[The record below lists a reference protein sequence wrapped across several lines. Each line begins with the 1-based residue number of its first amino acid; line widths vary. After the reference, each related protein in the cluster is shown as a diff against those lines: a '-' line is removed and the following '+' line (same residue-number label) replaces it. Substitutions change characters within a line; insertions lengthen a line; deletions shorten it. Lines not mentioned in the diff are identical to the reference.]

1 MVKTESVIGVS
12 VVPVVCIVSLMYR
25 FYSCGCFLRADG
37 RRWSLASLPSSGYG
51 TNTPSSTVSFAV
63 GGIFITFYLI
73 SYFFLLIGCCGR
85 QQFLLI
91 NISINMFRDEFP
103 VQLSTLLFQVK
114 KCKHLSEFPVAPSGK
129 SNWPAIIR
137 MWLSSCVLGE
147 RREPQSLCQ

>member
-73 SYFFLLIGCCGR
+73 SYFFSFNCLLWKTT
-85 QQFLLI
+85 
-91 NISINMFRDEFP
+91 ISFDKHFHKH
-103 VQLSTLLFQVK
+103 VQ
-114 KCKHLSEFPVAPSGK
+114 
-129 SNWPAIIR
+129 R
-137 MWLSSCVLGE
+137 
-147 RREPQSLCQ
+147 